1 MEMQPYMSQYFLLS
15 NLLQLAAVILCLVVV
30 FWFILILCPRVS
42 LLSQCLLWVSPSL
55 GFPPFITSPVLF
67 PSSLTS
73 PVPDPPRWCVCVFS
87 LCSLL
92 QSLSVRSLIRQPL
105 VVSFVMFC
113 SSVPPVSPVWCVYYL
128 GVWFSLLICTL
139 FLSALCLVLV
149 FNCCQREWAIT
160 MLH

>member
-1 MEMQPYMSQYFLLS
+1 MQPYMSQYFLLS

>member
-15 NLLQLAAVILCLVVV
+15 NLLQLAAVILCLVFV

-113 SSVPPVSPVWCVYYL
+113 SSVPPVSPVWCV
-128 GVWFSLLICTL
+128 LLSWCLVFPADLYFVFVGTL
-139 FLSALCLVLV
+139 FSSG
-149 FNCCQREWAIT
+149 F
-160 MLH
+160 

>member
-1 MEMQPYMSQYFLLS
+1 MQPYMSQYFLLS
-15 NLLQLAAVILCLVVV
+15 NLLQLAAVILCLVL
-30 FWFILILCPRVS
+30 FGFILILCPRVS

>member
-1 MEMQPYMSQYFLLS
+1 MSCFVLIYFDIMPSCVSSFSVSPVSFSLSGFSPFHYLTCPFPLLTHLTCS
-15 NLLQLAAVILCLVVV
+15 
-30 FWFILILCPRVS
+30 R
-42 LLSQCLLWVSPSL
+42 SPSL
-55 GFPPFITSPVLF
+55 
-67 PSSLTS
+67 
-73 PVPDPPRWCVCVFS
+73 VCLCIQSVFS
-87 LCSLL
+87 L

-149 FNCCQREWAIT
+149 FNCCQRE
-160 MLH
+160 

>member
-15 NLLQLAAVILCLVVV
+15 NLLQLAAVILCLVFV

-55 GFPPFITSPVLF
+55 GFPPSLPHLSFSPPHSPHLF
-67 PSSLTS
+67 PIPLVDVSVYSVFVPSCSLCPFVLSSVSLWSSLS
-73 PVPDPPRWCVCVFS
+73 WCSALASLRCLPCGVF
-87 LCSLL
+87 
-92 QSLSVRSLIRQPL
+92 
-105 VVSFVMFC
+105 
-113 SSVPPVSPVWCVYYL
+113 YYL

>member
-113 SSVPPVSPVWCVYYL
+113 SSVPPVSPVWCV
-128 GVWFSLLICTL
+128 LLSWCLVFPADLYFVFVGTL
-139 FLSALCLVLV
+139 FSSG
-149 FNCCQREWAIT
+149 F
-160 MLH
+160 

>member
-15 NLLQLAAVILCLVVV
+15 NLLQLAAVILCLVL

-67 PSSLTS
+67 PASLTS

>member
-1 MEMQPYMSQYFLLS
+1 MWWKCSHTCLSISS
-15 NLLQLAAVILCLVVV
+15 NLLQLAAVILCLVL

-67 PSSLTS
+67 PASLTS

-87 LCSLL
+87 LCSPCSLCPFVL
-92 QSLSVRSLIRQPL
+92 SSVSLWSSLSWCSALVSLRCLPCG
-105 VVSFVMFC
+105 VF
-113 SSVPPVSPVWCVYYL
+113 YYL